1 MDVRQ
6 DEPIVPPHDESA
18 PGYDPG
24 ASAVP
29 EDPVAD
35 PYVQRRSLFDDVEA
49 MIDDAKLYFDA
60 ELTFQ
65 KTRAA
70 FMVDALKRTLVF
82 GIVGAFFGML
92 ATIGL
97 AIGLIIALAPI
108 LTPWGATAV
117 VVGLLLVLAFL
128 ALRKASKQWSAMM
141 AAIEDRGGEDD
152 DNVEA

>member
-6 DEPIVPPHDESA
+6 DDPIVPPHESDA

-24 ASAVP
+24 ASAIP
-29 EDPVAD
+29 EGTAGD
-35 PYVQRRSLFDDVEA
+35 PYVPRRSLFEDVEA
-49 MIDDAKLYFDA
+49 LIDDAKLYFDA

-70 FMVDALKRTLVF
+70 FMVDSLKRTLVY
-82 GIVGAFFGML
+82 GIVAAFFGML

-97 AIGLIIALAPI
+97 AIGLIIALSPI

-117 VVGLLLVLAFL
+117 VVGLLLVLALL
-128 ALRKASKQWSAMM
+128 AVRKASKAWNAMM
-141 AAIEDRGGEDD
+141 AAVDSRGEDND
-152 DNVEA
+152 DVEA